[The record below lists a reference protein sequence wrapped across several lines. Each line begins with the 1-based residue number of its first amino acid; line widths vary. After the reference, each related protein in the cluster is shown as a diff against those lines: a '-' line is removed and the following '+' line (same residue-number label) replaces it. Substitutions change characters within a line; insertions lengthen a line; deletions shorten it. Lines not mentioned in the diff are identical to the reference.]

1 MLLAE
6 SLFLLKILCCM
17 TKITWWYLILV
28 HLHTCHHAHLLLFLR
43 KQPSNNHTD
52 FREFSSKRKKAPP
65 WGQLEISHISYK
77 GDSKDYKL
85 AEGHTQILGT
95 HMMNPHLTNHR
106 PNPLTRS
113 PTFLVATS
121 YRYREFQP
129 QCLSS
134 TTSYPS
140 EGHGGTIHWGMGLT
154 QELIAGIPRFV
165 LERLP
170 DYLAIVVH
178 IFSQTQAQIRN

>member
-1 MLLAE
+1 MPICCSSWENSWVIIILISENLPPRGRRLL
-6 SLFLLKILCCM
+6 
-17 TKITWWYLILV
+17 
-28 HLHTCHHAHLLLFLR
+28 HGD
-43 KQPSNNHTD
+43 N
-52 FREFSSKRKKAPP
+52 
-65 WGQLEISHISYK
+65 LEYHIGYK

-113 PTFLVATS
+113 PIFLVATS
-121 YRYREFQP
+121 YRYWEFQP

-140 EGHGGTIHWGMGLT
+140 EGHGGTIHWGVGLK
-154 QELIAGIPRFV
+154 QELTAGIPWFV
-165 LERLP
+165 LECLP
-170 DYLAIVVH
+170 DYLVIVVH
-178 IFSQTQAQIRN
+178 IFGQIQTQTCN

>member
-43 KQPSNNHTD
+43 KQPSNHHTD

-65 WGQLEISHISYK
+65 WGQLGISHISCK

-129 QCLSS
+129 QSLLHNKLPIWRPWWNYTLRDGLDTGINSWHS
-134 TTSYPS
+134 TICVRTP
-140 EGHGGTIHWGMGLT
+140 
-154 QELIAGIPRFV
+154 A
-165 LERLP
+165 RLP
-170 DYLAIVVH
+170 GNSSPHL
-178 IFSQTQAQIRN
+178 